1 MTESKI
7 NNIQPVK
14 RQSNIELLR
23 IVGMLMIIA
32 HHYVVNSGITENLS
46 FSQQPANTV
55 FLTLFGMWGKTG
67 INVFIL
73 ISGYFMCTSSL
84 TLRRYCKIAFE
95 WIFYHY
101 VIYFIML
108 AAGYE
113 TLSFQRIFRLLF
125 TPFIYANGSGC
136 FTSSFLIFYLFI
148 PFLNIFIHSASRKEY
163 RNLVLLLLFVFTVLS
178 TFFFNTVIFGEVFW
192 FIAVYFIG
200 GYLRLY
206 PPVWAQSLRKSAKLL
221 FLSLLLCYLVSIL
234 SILIR
239 VRLSVPIDPR
249 YNYFVQD
256 AHKLGAVLVGVFLF
270 TTFKNLQINYSHGIN
285 LVAKTTFGI
294 LMIHANS
301 DAWRTFMWRDL
312 LHVNSSYIF
321 ATPLLIIRSLLI
333 VSGVFICCSAL
344 DLLRIC
350 LIEKPVFRHFEF
362 FQRMIQKAH
371 VLTKKILLKL
381 YQAATA
387 DH

>member
-1 MTESKI
+1 MVGTTV
-7 NNIQPVK
+7 NAQPVK

-23 IVGMLMIIA
+23 IVGMLMIIS

-46 FSQQPANTV
+46 FSQHPVNAA

-113 TLSFQRIFRLLF
+113 TFTPSRILYLIFS
-125 TPFIYANGSGC
+125 PFIYANGSGN
-136 FTSSFLIFYLFI
+136 FSSSFLIFYLFI

-163 RNLVLLLLFVFTVLS
+163 RNLVLFLLFVFTVLS

-206 PPVWAQSLRKSAKLL
+206 PPLWALSLRKSARLL
-221 FLSLLLCYLVSIL
+221 LLSLLLCYLSVGVCTLFQIK
-234 SILIR
+234 
-239 VRLSVPIDPR
+239 LSVPIDPR
-249 YNYFVQD
+249 YFVQD
-256 AHKLGAVLVGVFLF
+256 ANKLGAVLVGVFLF
-270 TTFKNLQINYSHGIN
+270 TTFKNLGISYSKWINQI
-285 LVAKTTFGI
+285 AATTFGI

-301 DAWRTFMWRDL
+301 NVWRTFMWRDL
-312 LHVNSSYIF
+312 LHVDVSY
-321 ATPLLIIRSLLI
+321 ALSPALLILRSLLVVAGI
-333 VSGVFICCSAL
+333 FICCSAL
-344 DLLRIC
+344 DLLRIA
-350 LIEKPVFRHFEF
+350 LIEKPVFRHFDF
-362 FQRMIQKAH
+362 FEGIIQKTQLLLKKTMWKLYH
-371 VLTKKILLKL
+371 VLV
-381 YQAATA
+381 
-387 DH
+387 H